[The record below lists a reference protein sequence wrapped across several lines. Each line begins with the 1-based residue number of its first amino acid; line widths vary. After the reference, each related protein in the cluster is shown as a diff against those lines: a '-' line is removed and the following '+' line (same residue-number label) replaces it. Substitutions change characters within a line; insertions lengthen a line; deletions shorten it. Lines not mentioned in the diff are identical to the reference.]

1 MNRRRTLVAALVL
14 LALAFV
20 TLDFRE
26 TGGPVGAVQR
36 GADIVFAPVQQG
48 FAALVRPVGNVFGSI
63 LDLGTL
69 RRQIDQLQ
77 EENAALRQQG
87 LRIADVERR
96 LAEAEGLLNMVRQE
110 QLVVVGGRVIAAP
123 PGTFQ
128 REVLIDVGARQGVA
142 QGMAVINDR
151 GVVGQ
156 VIEVTATR
164 ARVALL
170 TSVETG
176 DFSVNAVT
184 PDFRSPGLLSGQG
197 SQLLRLEMLDS
208 NVVVPLEATVVTLRF
223 QGSNIPAGL
232 PIGVIEPPEDGDT
245 EGERFLSVR
254 PFVDFSDL
262 STVAVVIAG
271 TEEDGEFTPSETI
284 EAELAPAPTVTLAPD
299 PDAVAVP
306 GLDFPAPAGLAPSEG
321 GPTEGGPSEGAVGE
335 GETSEGAVVEG
346 GAGAPAGSP

>member
-1 MNRRRTLVAALVL
+1 MNRRRTVIAAFL
-14 LALAFV
+14 LIALAFI

-26 TGGPVGAVQR
+26 SGGPVGGLQR
-36 GADIVFAPVQQG
+36 GADAVFSPIQEG
-48 FAALVRPVGNVFGSI
+48 FAAVVRPIGGFFGSI
-63 LDLGTL
+63 FDLGTL
-69 RRQIDQLQ
+69 RSQIEQLQ
-77 EENAALRQQG
+77 EENATLRQRG

-96 LAEAEGLLNMVRQE
+96 LTEAEELLGMVERE
-110 QLVVVGGRVIAAP
+110 NLRVVGARVIAAP

-128 REVLIDVGARQGVA
+128 REILIDVGAGQGVA

-156 VIEVTATR
+156 VIQVTSTR

-184 PDFRSPGLLSGQG
+184 PEFRSPGLLSGQG
-197 SQLLRLEMLDS
+197 SGLLRLEMLDS
-208 NVVVPLEATVVTLRF
+208 NVAVRF
-223 QGSNIPAGL
+223 QGSLVPPGL
-232 PIGVIEPPEDGDT
+232 PIGVIEPPADGDT

-254 PFVDFSDL
+254 PFVDFGEL

-271 TEEDGEFTPSETI
+271 PEEDGEFTEEETI
-284 EAELAPAPTVTLAPD
+284 EADIAPAPTVTLAPD

-306 GLDFPAPAGLAPSEG
+306 GVDFPAPATPSEDPSASPSPSAS
-321 GPTEGGPSEGAVGE
+321 PTETEG
-335 GETSEGAVVEG
+335 
-346 GAGAPAGSP
+346 

>member
-1 MNRRRTLVAALVL
+1 MNRRRTVIAAFL
-14 LALAFV
+14 LIALAFI

-26 TGGPVGAVQR
+26 SGGPVGGLQR
-36 GADIVFAPVQQG
+36 GADAVFSPIQEG
-48 FAALVRPVGNVFGSI
+48 FAAVVRPIGGFFGSI
-63 LDLGTL
+63 FDLGTL
-69 RRQIDQLQ
+69 RSQIEQLK
-77 EENAALRQQG
+77 EENATLRQRG

-96 LAEAEGLLNMVRQE
+96 LTEAEELLGMVERE
-110 QLVVVGGRVIAAP
+110 NLRVVGARVIAAP

-128 REVLIDVGARQGVA
+128 REILIDVGAGQGVA

-156 VIEVTATR
+156 VIQVTSTR

-184 PDFRSPGLLSGQG
+184 PEFRSPGLLSGQG
-197 SQLLRLEMLDS
+197 SGLLRLEMLDS
-208 NVVVPLEATVVTLRF
+208 NVAVPLDAEVVTLRF
-223 QGSNIPAGL
+223 QGSLVPPGL
-232 PIGVIEPPEDGDT
+232 PIGVIEPPADGDT

-254 PFVDFSDL
+254 PFVDFGEL

-271 TEEDGEFTPSETI
+271 PEEDGEFTEEETI
-284 EAELAPAPTVTLAPD
+284 EADIAPAPTVTLAPD

-306 GLDFPAPAGLAPSEG
+306 GVDFPAPATPSEDPSASPSPSAS
-321 GPTEGGPSEGAVGE
+321 PTETEG
-335 GETSEGAVVEG
+335 
-346 GAGAPAGSP
+346 